1 MGVSDEPGRLHVLKL
16 NSVTSFMLDVR
27 YTEQSRLDELKSLGL
42 AQIAELGSGL
52 HA

>member
-1 MGVSDEPGRLHVLKL
+1 MGVSELVCVHVLGL
-16 NSVTSFMLDVR
+16 NSVMPFMLDVR

-42 AQIAELGSGL
+42 AQIAEVGSGL